1 MARDACAVM
10 LMMILKRQAYQ
21 VIGVDHDQARMFGSK
36 CGARLLFGLAEENN
50 AACREPQ
57 L

>member
-1 MARDACAVM
+1 M